1 MRGFKS
7 NAVQEL
13 KRILKDQYS
22 PHSIIKELI
31 QNSDDA
37 KSSRLHIGWI
47 PKAPPNTHP
56 LLNSSA
62 IVVLNNGEFKPHDAK
77 AICQLNV
84 GSKGGDESAIGKF
97 GLGMKS
103 IFHLCE
109 SFFYL

>member
-37 KSSRLHIGWI
+37 KSSMLHIGWI
-47 PKAPPNTHP
+47 PNAPPNTHP
-56 LLNSSA
+56 LLNSPA
-62 IVVLNNGEFKPHDAK
+62 IVVLNNGEFLPNDAK
-77 AICQLNV
+77 AICRLTALYCNRSM
-84 GSKGGDESAIGKF
+84 GNKRCKRRDNFI
-97 GLGMKS
+97 
-103 IFHLCE
+103 CR
-109 SFFYL
+109 